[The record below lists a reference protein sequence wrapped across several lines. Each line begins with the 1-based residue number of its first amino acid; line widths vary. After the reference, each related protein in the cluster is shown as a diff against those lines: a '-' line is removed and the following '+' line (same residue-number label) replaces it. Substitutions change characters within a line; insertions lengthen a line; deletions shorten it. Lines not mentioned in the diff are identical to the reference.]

1 MKRAMIKLNEVVMYS
16 LWMLV
21 LCVGTVLDSDGFTAL
36 KIEAVLV
43 LLLVISSIFYHLT
56 RKENYV

>member
-1 MKRAMIKLNEVVMYS
+1 MKIVAKVNEVVMYS
-16 LWMLV
+16 LWILV

>member
-1 MKRAMIKLNEVVMYS
+1 MKIVAKVNEVVMYV
-16 LWMLV
+16 LWVLV
-21 LCVGTVLDSDGFTAL
+21 LFVGTALDSDGFTAL
-36 KIEAVLV
+36 KIEAALV

>member
-1 MKRAMIKLNEVVMYS
+1 MKVVAKVNEVIMYV

>member
-1 MKRAMIKLNEVVMYS
+1 MKVIAKVNEVVMYS
-16 LWMLV
+16 LWILV
-21 LCVGTVLDSDGFTAL
+21 LCVGTALDSDGFTAL

-56 RKENYV
+56 NQERSI